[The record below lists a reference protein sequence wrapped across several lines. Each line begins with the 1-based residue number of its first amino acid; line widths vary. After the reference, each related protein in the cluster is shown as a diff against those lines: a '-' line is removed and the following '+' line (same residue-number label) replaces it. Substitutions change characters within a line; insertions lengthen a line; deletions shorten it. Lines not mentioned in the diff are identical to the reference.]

1 MTAPASQH
9 DDAKAEDVL
18 DRGDARWLRLQE
30 IIRAYSLKRGEFVL
44 ASGRTSTYLFQL
56 RQTTMLPEGA
66 ALIADIIVD
75 YMKRHAIAC
84 IGGLELGAVPIVS
97 AVAAVSH
104 LKGYPV
110 DAFFVRK
117 AQKEHGARERV
128 DGFLRADAEVL
139 MIDDVATTGGSILKA
154 IEGMEGQTAHV
165 RRALAVV
172 DREEGAAQNLA
183 VQGIKLVGAGDQAWR
198 TRQQRGPRLPPKNQ
212 NTTRRFFST
221 LPGKARTNGTNGGAI
236 RSMKACP

>member
-9 DDAKAEDVL
+9 NDAKAEDVL
-18 DRGDARWLRLQE
+18 DRSDARWLRLQE

-128 DGFLRADAEVL
+128 
-139 MIDDVATTGGSILKA
+139 
-154 IEGMEGQTAHV
+154 
-165 RRALAVV
+165 RRLFARGRRGTH
-172 DREEGAAQNLA
+172 DR
-183 VQGIKLVGAGDQAWR
+183 
-198 TRQQRGPRLPPKNQ
+198 
-212 NTTRRFFST
+212 
-221 LPGKARTNGTNGGAI
+221 
-236 RSMKACP
+236 

>member
-30 IIRAYSLKRGEFVL
+30 ITRAYSLKRGEFVL

-84 IGGLELGAVPIVS
+84 IGGLELGAVPIVA

-154 IEGMEGQTAHV
+154 IEGIEGHTAHV

-183 VQGIKLVGAGDQAWR
+183 AQGIKLA
-198 TRQQRGPRLPPKNQ
+198 
-212 NTTRRFFST
+212 
-221 LPGKARTNGTNGGAI
+221 AI
-236 RSMKACP
+236 FKRSDFPEI